1 MNLYKIGRKSIPIL
15 LKATS
20 PEGETKMFTSI
31 HDAAKELGFSKHGV
45 GKAFHKKRNRIGEYE
60 LEWLEH
66 EPDVDAKLDDP
77 EAAKGIERLK
87 KTYTQTICTYCG
99 KPLTPNDRVKNGFG
113 IYQIDEKTGHLMEYH
128 EVNSIYKGNK
138 LTGLSVS
145 SLKNAANK
153 GNVLI
158 TRRRDKQRFILSW
171 QSIHER
177 CFQIRKE
184 KRWLETRRKVREE
197 VERKKLEEEAL

>member
-1 MNLYKIGRKSIPIL
+1 MGRKSIPIL

-20 PEGETKMFTSI
+20 PEGETKTFTSI
-31 HDAAKELGFSKHGV
+31 GEAAKELGFSKHGV
-45 GKAFHKKRNRIGEYE
+45 GKVFHERRHRIGEYE
-60 LEWLEH
+60 LEWLEP
-66 EPDVDAKLDDP
+66 ELDVHPKLDDP

-87 KTYTQTICTYCG
+87 KMYTQTLCTYCG
-99 KPLTPNDRVKNGFG
+99 KPLTREDRVKNGFG
-113 IYQIDEKTGHLMEYH
+113 IYKIDEKTGYLMEYH
-128 EVNSIYKGNK
+128 EINSIYEGNK

-145 SLKNAANK
+145 SPKNAANK

-184 KRWLETRRKVREE
+184 ERWLETRRKVREG
-197 VERKKLEEEAL
+197 VKT